1 MFIRLNRGF
10 VIWSLLFVLYGVF
23 SLYCGSNAYGFTIDA
38 KNVKEIALYGQ
49 ASDFGKGLEP
59 DQLVFNVK
67 DLATISD
74 MIASIEFSE
83 ELDCSGLGSLA
94 NAYVYIKYND
104 SSIEIYD
111 FFGLYSHVSK
121 VGMRGSCYYIAEQGR
136 SLFEN
141 NTQ

>member
-1 MFIRLNRGF
+1 MFVKLNRGF
-10 VIWSLLFVLYGVF
+10 VIWGVLIVLYAGF
-23 SLYCGSNAYGFTIDA
+23 SLCHGRDAYAFTIDA

-59 DQLVFNVK
+59 DQLVFNVT
-67 DLATISD
+67 DPATISD
-74 MIASIEFSE
+74 MIAAIQFSE
-83 ELDCSGLGSLA
+83 ELDCSGLGSHA

-121 VGMRGSCYYIAEQGR
+121 LGMRGSCYYITEQGR

>member
-10 VIWSLLFVLYGVF
+10 VIWGLLFVLYGVF

>member
-10 VIWSLLFVLYGVF
+10 VIWGLLFVLYGVF
-23 SLYCGSNAYGFTIDA
+23 SLYCGSNAYGFNIDA

>member
-1 MFIRLNRGF
+1 MFIKLNRGF
-10 VIWSLLFVLYGVF
+10 VIWVLLVVIYGGCSLCL
-23 SLYCGSNAYGFTIDA
+23 GSDAYGFTIDA

-49 ASDFGKGLEP
+49 ASDFGKGLES
-59 DQLVFNVK
+59 DQLLFNVT
-67 DLATISD
+67 DPATISD
-74 MIASIEFSE
+74 MIASIQFSD

-111 FFGLYSHVSK
+111 VLGLYSHVSK

>member
-1 MFIRLNRGF
+1 MFIKRNRGF
-10 VIWSLLFVLYGVF
+10 VIWVLLVVLYGGF
-23 SLYCGSNAYGFTIDA
+23 SLCQGMDAYAFAIDA
-38 KNVKEIALYGQ
+38 KNVKEIAIYGQ
-49 ASDFGKGLEP
+49 ASDLGKGLEP
-59 DQLVFNVK
+59 DQLVFNVT
-67 DLATISD
+67 DPATISD

-111 FFGLYSHVSK
+111 VLGLYSHVSK